1 MTTGNPNIDY
11 YWGLDT
17 EGSQVGG
24 EEPAAAGSRRPRTH
38 YSEQLVRMGHMST
51 AAFAPVS

>member
-17 EGSQVGG
+17 EGLRVGG